1 MPTTK
6 PCPVGPSKNIR
17 DVAGSSSE
25 MGLMVE
31 ADDVTRPDVLAWM
44 AEFER
49 RQTDQHPRELL
60 RSSSAASIAAGITGA
75 PPTREEVEAV
85 LAIAPEA
92 ITRTFVSE
100 DRKLAHIIFAIGPI
114 SLGEREALVE
124 EMEADLRAPPGV
136 TVTPSGLAV
145 IGIEAV
151 HALTANRPLMTY
163 TALGGVLVGLLLLYR
178 SVAKAIAPLVP
189 ILIAVGASSALLYVL
204 GIDLNPLTSVS
215 GPLIIAM
222 STEFTVLL
230 MSRYCE
236 ERARGFSPHEA
247 MATASNRIGGAI
259 TASGLTMI
267 GGFGVLAFSGFPLL
281 DGFGRVTALNIG
293 VALVSTL
300 LTLPPILVWAD
311 SRIVPTSVRQGL
323 RRSE

>member
-1 MPTTK
+1 
-6 PCPVGPSKNIR
+6 
-17 DVAGSSSE
+17 
-25 MGLMVE
+25 
-31 ADDVTRPDVLAWM
+31 
-44 AEFER
+44 
-49 RQTDQHPRELL
+49 
-60 RSSSAASIAAGITGA
+60 
-75 PPTREEVEAV
+75 
-85 LAIAPEA
+85 
-92 ITRTFVSE
+92 
-100 DRKLAHIIFAIGPI
+100 
-114 SLGEREALVE
+114 
-124 EMEADLRAPPGV
+124 
-136 TVTPSGLAV
+136 
-145 IGIEAV
+145 
-151 HALTANRPLMTY
+151 
-163 TALGGVLVGLLLLYR
+163 
-178 SVAKAIAPLVP
+178 
-189 ILIAVGASSALLYVL
+189 
-204 GIDLNPLTSVS
+204 
-215 GPLIIAM
+215 
-222 STEFTVLL
+222 